1 MPAIQK
7 TDAGLNLLRDGESGA
22 QNPKITYVAIGSG
35 SATPTAADTKLQNET
50 FRKTVTSYAVGGTGD
65 ITVNATLGNSDAVGA
80 NIQEVGFFG
89 GNASFTPNTGV
100 LVGRG
105 LFTIGHNKLASESVP
120 FSVEII
126 FS

>member
-7 TDAGLNLLRDGESGA
+7 TDAALNLLRDGSRGT
-22 QNPKITYVAIGSG
+22 QNPKVTYVAVGSG
-35 SATPTAADTKLQNET
+35 SATPLSTDTQLQNEV
-50 FRKTVTSYAVGGTGD
+50 FRKTITSYTVGTTGD

-89 GNASFTPNTGV
+89 GNATGTRNSGV
-100 LVGRG
+100 LVARG

-120 FSVEII
+120 FSLDIT

>member
-22 QNPKITYVAIGSG
+22 QNPKVTYVAIGSG
-35 SATPTAADTKLQNET
+35 SATPLTTDTTLQNET
-50 FRKTVTSYAVGGTGD
+50 FRKTITSYTVGTTGD

-89 GNASFTPNTGV
+89 GNATSTRNSGV

-105 LFTIGHNKLASESVP
+105 LFAHNPKLASESIP
-120 FSVEII
+120 FSLDIT